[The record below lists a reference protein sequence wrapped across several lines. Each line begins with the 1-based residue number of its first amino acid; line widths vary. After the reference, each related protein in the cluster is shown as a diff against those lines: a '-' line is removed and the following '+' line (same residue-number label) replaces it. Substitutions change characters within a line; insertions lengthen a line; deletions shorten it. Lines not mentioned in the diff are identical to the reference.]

1 MIDIP
6 GIILAGG
13 LSRRMGGG
21 DKGLLMLGKTTI
33 IERVIDKISPQV
45 GSLAININGDSSRF
59 PDYKLPIIPDSIKG
73 YLGPLSGILAGMEW
87 AFKNGNR
94 YIATVAADTPF
105 LPDDFIKRL
114 HAMVKSKNLNIG
126 IAASRFLR
134 RDDVFIHPTF
144 GIWEVA
150 LKDDLRDALAND
162 TRKIM
167 FWAKKFKLDYY
178 YFDTSDKLS
187 DPFFNINT
195 PDDLEEAKYRLKKRS
210 LMKYKNVFGIVGWK
224 NSGKTTLV
232 ESLVKYLTEQGYQV
246 STIKHAHHSFDIDH
260 EGTDS
265 FRHRKAGAKE
275 VILASRKRWALIH
288 ELIDEPEKDFDFLVN
303 SISPTDLILVE
314 GFKEERHNKIEVIR
328 AENKK
333 IPIYKNDNGILAIV
347 SDYKIPDISLPIF
360 NLDEIS
366 NIADFILK
374 KTSLK

>member
-21 DKGLLMLGKTTI
+21 DKGLLMLGETNI
-33 IERVIDKISPQV
+33 IERVINKISPQV

-195 PDDLEEAKYRLKKRS
+195 PDDLEEAKYRLKKG
-210 LMKYKNVFGIVGWK
+210 L
-224 NSGKTTLV
+224 L
-232 ESLVKYLTEQGYQV
+232 
-246 STIKHAHHSFDIDH
+246 
-260 EGTDS
+260 
-265 FRHRKAGAKE
+265 
-275 VILASRKRWALIH
+275 
-288 ELIDEPEKDFDFLVN
+288 
-303 SISPTDLILVE
+303 
-314 GFKEERHNKIEVIR
+314 
-328 AENKK
+328 
-333 IPIYKNDNGILAIV
+333 
-347 SDYKIPDISLPIF
+347 
-360 NLDEIS
+360 
-366 NIADFILK
+366 
-374 KTSLK
+374 

>member
-21 DKGLLMLGKTTI
+21 DKGLLMLGETNI
-33 IERVIDKISPQV
+33 IERVINKISPQV

-59 PDYKLPIIPDSIKG
+59 PDYKFPIIPDSIKG

-105 LPDDFIKRL
+105 LPDDLIKRL
-114 HAMVKSKNLNIG
+114 HAMVKRKNLNIG
-126 IAASRFLR
+126 IAASRILSG
-134 RDDVFIHPTF
+134 DDVFIHPTF

-178 YFDTSDKLS
+178 YFDTIDKLS

-195 PDDLEEAKYRLKKRS
+195 PDDLEEAKYRLKK
-210 LMKYKNVFGIVGWK
+210 
-224 NSGKTTLV
+224 
-232 ESLVKYLTEQGYQV
+232 
-246 STIKHAHHSFDIDH
+246 
-260 EGTDS
+260 
-265 FRHRKAGAKE
+265 
-275 VILASRKRWALIH
+275 
-288 ELIDEPEKDFDFLVN
+288 
-303 SISPTDLILVE
+303 DLL
-314 GFKEERHNKIEVIR
+314 
-328 AENKK
+328 
-333 IPIYKNDNGILAIV
+333 
-347 SDYKIPDISLPIF
+347 
-360 NLDEIS
+360 
-366 NIADFILK
+366 
-374 KTSLK
+374 

>member
-21 DKGLLMLGKTTI
+21 DKGLLMLFEKSI
-33 IERVIDKISPQV
+33 IERVIDKNLPQV

-105 LPDDFIKRL
+105 LPDDLIKRL

-126 IAASRFLR
+126 IAASRILSG
-134 RDDVFIHPTF
+134 DDVFIHPTF

-195 PDDLEEAKYRLKKRS
+195 PDDLEEAKYRLKKG
-210 LMKYKNVFGIVGWK
+210 L
-224 NSGKTTLV
+224 L
-232 ESLVKYLTEQGYQV
+232 
-246 STIKHAHHSFDIDH
+246 
-260 EGTDS
+260 
-265 FRHRKAGAKE
+265 
-275 VILASRKRWALIH
+275 
-288 ELIDEPEKDFDFLVN
+288 
-303 SISPTDLILVE
+303 
-314 GFKEERHNKIEVIR
+314 
-328 AENKK
+328 
-333 IPIYKNDNGILAIV
+333 
-347 SDYKIPDISLPIF
+347 
-360 NLDEIS
+360 
-366 NIADFILK
+366 
-374 KTSLK
+374 

>member
-33 IERVIDKISPQV
+33 IERVIDKILPRV

-105 LPDDFIKRL
+105 LPDDLIKRL
-114 HAMVKSKNLNIG
+114 HAMVKRKNLNIG

-195 PDDLEEAKYRLKKRS
+195 PDDLEEAKYRLKKG
-210 LMKYKNVFGIVGWK
+210 L
-224 NSGKTTLV
+224 L
-232 ESLVKYLTEQGYQV
+232 
-246 STIKHAHHSFDIDH
+246 
-260 EGTDS
+260 
-265 FRHRKAGAKE
+265 
-275 VILASRKRWALIH
+275 
-288 ELIDEPEKDFDFLVN
+288 
-303 SISPTDLILVE
+303 
-314 GFKEERHNKIEVIR
+314 
-328 AENKK
+328 
-333 IPIYKNDNGILAIV
+333 
-347 SDYKIPDISLPIF
+347 
-360 NLDEIS
+360 
-366 NIADFILK
+366 
-374 KTSLK
+374 

>member
-1 MIDIP
+1 MTDIP

-33 IERVIDKISPQV
+33 IERVIDKILPQV

-105 LPDDFIKRL
+105 LPDDLIKRL

-126 IAASRFLR
+126 IAASRILSG
-134 RDDVFIHPTF
+134 DDVFIHPTF

-195 PDDLEEAKYRLKKRS
+195 EEDLENA
-210 LMKYKNVFGIVGWK
+210 
-224 NSGKTTLV
+224 
-232 ESLVKYLTEQGYQV
+232 
-246 STIKHAHHSFDIDH
+246 
-260 EGTDS
+260 
-265 FRHRKAGAKE
+265 
-275 VILASRKRWALIH
+275 
-288 ELIDEPEKDFDFLVN
+288 
-303 SISPTDLILVE
+303 
-314 GFKEERHNKIEVIR
+314 
-328 AENKK
+328 KK
-333 IPIYKNDNGILAIV
+333 ILNYDKL
-347 SDYKIPDISLPIF
+347 
-360 NLDEIS
+360 
-366 NIADFILK
+366 
-374 KTSLK
+374 

>member
-105 LPDDFIKRL
+105 LPDDLIKRL

-195 PDDLEEAKYRLKKRS
+195 PDDLEEAKYRLKKG
-210 LMKYKNVFGIVGWK
+210 L
-224 NSGKTTLV
+224 
-232 ESLVKYLTEQGYQV
+232 
-246 STIKHAHHSFDIDH
+246 
-260 EGTDS
+260 
-265 FRHRKAGAKE
+265 
-275 VILASRKRWALIH
+275 
-288 ELIDEPEKDFDFLVN
+288 
-303 SISPTDLILVE
+303 
-314 GFKEERHNKIEVIR
+314 
-328 AENKK
+328 
-333 IPIYKNDNGILAIV
+333 
-347 SDYKIPDISLPIF
+347 
-360 NLDEIS
+360 
-366 NIADFILK
+366 
-374 KTSLK
+374 

>member
-21 DKGLLMLGKTTI
+21 DKGLLMLGETNI
-33 IERVIDKISPQV
+33 IERVIKKISPQV

-114 HAMVKSKNLNIG
+114 HTIVKSKNLNIG
-126 IAASRFLR
+126 IAASRILSG
-134 RDDVFIHPTF
+134 DDVFIHPTF

-195 PDDLEEAKYRLKKRS
+195 PDDLEEAKYRLKKG
-210 LMKYKNVFGIVGWK
+210 L
-224 NSGKTTLV
+224 L
-232 ESLVKYLTEQGYQV
+232 
-246 STIKHAHHSFDIDH
+246 
-260 EGTDS
+260 
-265 FRHRKAGAKE
+265 
-275 VILASRKRWALIH
+275 
-288 ELIDEPEKDFDFLVN
+288 
-303 SISPTDLILVE
+303 
-314 GFKEERHNKIEVIR
+314 
-328 AENKK
+328 
-333 IPIYKNDNGILAIV
+333 
-347 SDYKIPDISLPIF
+347 
-360 NLDEIS
+360 
-366 NIADFILK
+366 
-374 KTSLK
+374 

>member
-1 MIDIP
+1 MSDIP

-21 DKGLLMLGKTTI
+21 DKGLLMLGETSI
-33 IERVIDKISPQV
+33 IERVIDKILPQV

-87 AFKNGNR
+87 AFKNRNR
-94 YIATVAADTPF
+94 YIATVAAHTPF
-105 LPDDFIKRL
+105 LPDDLIKRL

-126 IAASRFLR
+126 IAASRILSG
-134 RDDVFIHPTF
+134 DDIFNHPTF

-195 PDDLEEAKYRLKKRS
+195 PDDLEEAKYRLKKG
-210 LMKYKNVFGIVGWK
+210 L
-224 NSGKTTLV
+224 L
-232 ESLVKYLTEQGYQV
+232 
-246 STIKHAHHSFDIDH
+246 
-260 EGTDS
+260 
-265 FRHRKAGAKE
+265 
-275 VILASRKRWALIH
+275 
-288 ELIDEPEKDFDFLVN
+288 
-303 SISPTDLILVE
+303 
-314 GFKEERHNKIEVIR
+314 
-328 AENKK
+328 
-333 IPIYKNDNGILAIV
+333 
-347 SDYKIPDISLPIF
+347 
-360 NLDEIS
+360 
-366 NIADFILK
+366 
-374 KTSLK
+374 

>member
-21 DKGLLMLGKTTI
+21 DKGLLMLGETSI

-105 LPDDFIKRL
+105 LPDDLIKRL

-126 IAASRFLR
+126 IAASRILSG
-134 RDDVFIHPTF
+134 DDVFIHPTF

-195 PDDLEEAKYRLKKRS
+195 PDDLEEAKYRLKK
-210 LMKYKNVFGIVGWK
+210 
-224 NSGKTTLV
+224 
-232 ESLVKYLTEQGYQV
+232 
-246 STIKHAHHSFDIDH
+246 
-260 EGTDS
+260 
-265 FRHRKAGAKE
+265 
-275 VILASRKRWALIH
+275 
-288 ELIDEPEKDFDFLVN
+288 
-303 SISPTDLILVE
+303 DLL
-314 GFKEERHNKIEVIR
+314 
-328 AENKK
+328 
-333 IPIYKNDNGILAIV
+333 
-347 SDYKIPDISLPIF
+347 
-360 NLDEIS
+360 
-366 NIADFILK
+366 
-374 KTSLK
+374 

>member
-1 MIDIP
+1 MTDIP

-21 DKGLLMLGKTTI
+21 DKGLLMLGETSI
-33 IERVIDKISPQV
+33 IERVIDKILPQV
-45 GSLAININGDSSRF
+45 GSLALNINGDSSRF

-105 LPDDFIKRL
+105 LPDDLIKRL

-126 IAASRFLR
+126 IAASRILSG
-134 RDDVFIHPTF
+134 DDVFIHPTF

-195 PDDLEEAKYRLKKRS
+195 PDDLEEAKYRLKKG
-210 LMKYKNVFGIVGWK
+210 L
-224 NSGKTTLV
+224 L
-232 ESLVKYLTEQGYQV
+232 
-246 STIKHAHHSFDIDH
+246 
-260 EGTDS
+260 
-265 FRHRKAGAKE
+265 
-275 VILASRKRWALIH
+275 
-288 ELIDEPEKDFDFLVN
+288 
-303 SISPTDLILVE
+303 
-314 GFKEERHNKIEVIR
+314 
-328 AENKK
+328 
-333 IPIYKNDNGILAIV
+333 
-347 SDYKIPDISLPIF
+347 
-360 NLDEIS
+360 
-366 NIADFILK
+366 
-374 KTSLK
+374 

>member
-105 LPDDFIKRL
+105 LPDDLIKRL

-126 IAASRFLR
+126 IAASRILSG
-134 RDDVFIHPTF
+134 DDVFIHPTF

-178 YFDTSDKLS
+178 YFDTNDKLS

-195 PDDLEEAKYRLKKRS
+195 PDDLEEAKYRLKKG
-210 LMKYKNVFGIVGWK
+210 L
-224 NSGKTTLV
+224 
-232 ESLVKYLTEQGYQV
+232 
-246 STIKHAHHSFDIDH
+246 
-260 EGTDS
+260 
-265 FRHRKAGAKE
+265 
-275 VILASRKRWALIH
+275 
-288 ELIDEPEKDFDFLVN
+288 
-303 SISPTDLILVE
+303 
-314 GFKEERHNKIEVIR
+314 
-328 AENKK
+328 
-333 IPIYKNDNGILAIV
+333 
-347 SDYKIPDISLPIF
+347 
-360 NLDEIS
+360 
-366 NIADFILK
+366 
-374 KTSLK
+374 

>member
-33 IERVIDKISPQV
+33 MERVMVKIFPQV

-105 LPDDFIKRL
+105 LPDDLIKRL

-126 IAASRFLR
+126 IAASRILSG
-134 RDDVFIHPTF
+134 DDVFIHPTF

-195 PDDLEEAKYRLKKRS
+195 PDDLEEAKYRLKKG
-210 LMKYKNVFGIVGWK
+210 L
-224 NSGKTTLV
+224 L
-232 ESLVKYLTEQGYQV
+232 
-246 STIKHAHHSFDIDH
+246 
-260 EGTDS
+260 
-265 FRHRKAGAKE
+265 
-275 VILASRKRWALIH
+275 
-288 ELIDEPEKDFDFLVN
+288 
-303 SISPTDLILVE
+303 
-314 GFKEERHNKIEVIR
+314 
-328 AENKK
+328 
-333 IPIYKNDNGILAIV
+333 
-347 SDYKIPDISLPIF
+347 
-360 NLDEIS
+360 
-366 NIADFILK
+366 
-374 KTSLK
+374 

>member
-21 DKGLLMLGKTTI
+21 DKGLLMLGKTSI

-59 PDYKLPIIPDSIKG
+59 PDYQLPIIPDSIKG

-105 LPDDFIKRL
+105 LPDDLIKRL

-126 IAASRFLR
+126 IAASRILSG
-134 RDDVFIHPTF
+134 DDVFIHPTF

-178 YFDTSDKLS
+178 YFDTSDKLN

-195 PDDLEEAKYRLKKRS
+195 PDDLEEAKYRLKKG
-210 LMKYKNVFGIVGWK
+210 L
-224 NSGKTTLV
+224 L
-232 ESLVKYLTEQGYQV
+232 
-246 STIKHAHHSFDIDH
+246 
-260 EGTDS
+260 
-265 FRHRKAGAKE
+265 
-275 VILASRKRWALIH
+275 
-288 ELIDEPEKDFDFLVN
+288 
-303 SISPTDLILVE
+303 
-314 GFKEERHNKIEVIR
+314 
-328 AENKK
+328 
-333 IPIYKNDNGILAIV
+333 
-347 SDYKIPDISLPIF
+347 
-360 NLDEIS
+360 
-366 NIADFILK
+366 
-374 KTSLK
+374 

>member
-33 IERVIDKISPQV
+33 IERVIDKILPQV

-105 LPDDFIKRL
+105 LPDDLIKRL

-126 IAASRFLR
+126 IAASRILSG
-134 RDDVFIHPTF
+134 DDVFIHPTF

-195 PDDLEEAKYRLKKRS
+195 PDDLEEAKYRLKK
-210 LMKYKNVFGIVGWK
+210 
-224 NSGKTTLV
+224 
-232 ESLVKYLTEQGYQV
+232 
-246 STIKHAHHSFDIDH
+246 
-260 EGTDS
+260 
-265 FRHRKAGAKE
+265 
-275 VILASRKRWALIH
+275 
-288 ELIDEPEKDFDFLVN
+288 
-303 SISPTDLILVE
+303 
-314 GFKEERHNKIEVIR
+314 
-328 AENKK
+328 
-333 IPIYKNDNGILAIV
+333 GIL
-347 SDYKIPDISLPIF
+347 
-360 NLDEIS
+360 
-366 NIADFILK
+366 
-374 KTSLK
+374 

>member
-21 DKGLLMLGKTTI
+21 DKGLLMLGETSI
-33 IERVIDKISPQV
+33 IERVIDKILPQV

-114 HAMVKSKNLNIG
+114 HTMVKSKNLNIG
-126 IAASRFLR
+126 IAASRILSG
-134 RDDVFIHPTF
+134 DDVFIHPTF

-195 PDDLEEAKYRLKKRS
+195 PDDLEEAKYRLKKG
-210 LMKYKNVFGIVGWK
+210 L
-224 NSGKTTLV
+224 L
-232 ESLVKYLTEQGYQV
+232 
-246 STIKHAHHSFDIDH
+246 
-260 EGTDS
+260 
-265 FRHRKAGAKE
+265 
-275 VILASRKRWALIH
+275 
-288 ELIDEPEKDFDFLVN
+288 
-303 SISPTDLILVE
+303 
-314 GFKEERHNKIEVIR
+314 
-328 AENKK
+328 
-333 IPIYKNDNGILAIV
+333 
-347 SDYKIPDISLPIF
+347 
-360 NLDEIS
+360 
-366 NIADFILK
+366 
-374 KTSLK
+374 

>member
-1 MIDIP
+1 MTDIP

-105 LPDDFIKRL
+105 LPDDLIKRL

-126 IAASRFLR
+126 IAASRILSG
-134 RDDVFIHPTF
+134 DDVFIHPTF

-195 PDDLEEAKYRLKKRS
+195 PDDLEEAKYRLKKG
-210 LMKYKNVFGIVGWK
+210 L
-224 NSGKTTLV
+224 L
-232 ESLVKYLTEQGYQV
+232 
-246 STIKHAHHSFDIDH
+246 
-260 EGTDS
+260 
-265 FRHRKAGAKE
+265 
-275 VILASRKRWALIH
+275 
-288 ELIDEPEKDFDFLVN
+288 
-303 SISPTDLILVE
+303 
-314 GFKEERHNKIEVIR
+314 
-328 AENKK
+328 
-333 IPIYKNDNGILAIV
+333 
-347 SDYKIPDISLPIF
+347 
-360 NLDEIS
+360 
-366 NIADFILK
+366 
-374 KTSLK
+374 

>member
-21 DKGLLMLGKTTI
+21 DKGLLMLGKTTL

-59 PDYKLPIIPDSIKG
+59 PDYKLPIISDSIKG

-105 LPDDFIKRL
+105 LPDDLIKRL

-126 IAASRFLR
+126 IAASRILSG
-134 RDDVFIHPTF
+134 DDVFIHPTF

-195 PDDLEEAKYRLKKRS
+195 PDDLEEAKYRLKKG
-210 LMKYKNVFGIVGWK
+210 L
-224 NSGKTTLV
+224 L
-232 ESLVKYLTEQGYQV
+232 
-246 STIKHAHHSFDIDH
+246 
-260 EGTDS
+260 
-265 FRHRKAGAKE
+265 
-275 VILASRKRWALIH
+275 
-288 ELIDEPEKDFDFLVN
+288 
-303 SISPTDLILVE
+303 
-314 GFKEERHNKIEVIR
+314 
-328 AENKK
+328 
-333 IPIYKNDNGILAIV
+333 
-347 SDYKIPDISLPIF
+347 
-360 NLDEIS
+360 
-366 NIADFILK
+366 
-374 KTSLK
+374 

>member
-59 PDYKLPIIPDSIKG
+59 PDFKLPIIPDTIKG

-114 HAMVKSKNLNIG
+114 HATVKSKNLNIG
-126 IAASRFLR
+126 IAASRILN
-134 RDDVFIHPTF
+134 RDDIFIHPTF

-195 PDDLEEAKYRLKKRS
+195 PDDLEEAKYRLK
-210 LMKYKNVFGIVGWK
+210 
-224 NSGKTTLV
+224 
-232 ESLVKYLTEQGYQV
+232 
-246 STIKHAHHSFDIDH
+246 
-260 EGTDS
+260 EG
-265 FRHRKAGAKE
+265 
-275 VILASRKRWALIH
+275 LL
-288 ELIDEPEKDFDFLVN
+288 
-303 SISPTDLILVE
+303 
-314 GFKEERHNKIEVIR
+314 
-328 AENKK
+328 
-333 IPIYKNDNGILAIV
+333 
-347 SDYKIPDISLPIF
+347 
-360 NLDEIS
+360 
-366 NIADFILK
+366 
-374 KTSLK
+374 

>member
-33 IERVIDKISPQV
+33 IERVIDKILPQV

-105 LPDDFIKRL
+105 LPDDLIKRL

-126 IAASRFLR
+126 IAASRILSG
-134 RDDVFIHPTF
+134 DDVFIHPTF

-178 YFDTSDKLS
+178 YFDTNDKLS

-195 PDDLEEAKYRLKKRS
+195 PDDLEEAKYRLKKG
-210 LMKYKNVFGIVGWK
+210 L
-224 NSGKTTLV
+224 L
-232 ESLVKYLTEQGYQV
+232 
-246 STIKHAHHSFDIDH
+246 
-260 EGTDS
+260 
-265 FRHRKAGAKE
+265 
-275 VILASRKRWALIH
+275 
-288 ELIDEPEKDFDFLVN
+288 
-303 SISPTDLILVE
+303 
-314 GFKEERHNKIEVIR
+314 
-328 AENKK
+328 
-333 IPIYKNDNGILAIV
+333 
-347 SDYKIPDISLPIF
+347 
-360 NLDEIS
+360 
-366 NIADFILK
+366 
-374 KTSLK
+374 

>member
-33 IERVIDKISPQV
+33 IERVIDKILPQV

-105 LPDDFIKRL
+105 LPDDLIKRL

-126 IAASRFLR
+126 IAASRILS
-134 RDDVFIHPTF
+134 RDDAFIHPTF
-144 GIWEVA
+144 GIWEVV
-150 LKDDLRDALAND
+150 LKDDLREALAND

-195 PDDLEEAKYRLKKRS
+195 PDDLEEAKYRLKKG
-210 LMKYKNVFGIVGWK
+210 L
-224 NSGKTTLV
+224 L
-232 ESLVKYLTEQGYQV
+232 
-246 STIKHAHHSFDIDH
+246 
-260 EGTDS
+260 
-265 FRHRKAGAKE
+265 
-275 VILASRKRWALIH
+275 
-288 ELIDEPEKDFDFLVN
+288 
-303 SISPTDLILVE
+303 
-314 GFKEERHNKIEVIR
+314 
-328 AENKK
+328 
-333 IPIYKNDNGILAIV
+333 
-347 SDYKIPDISLPIF
+347 
-360 NLDEIS
+360 
-366 NIADFILK
+366 
-374 KTSLK
+374 

>member
-21 DKGLLMLGKTTI
+21 DKGLLMLGETSI
-33 IERVIDKISPQV
+33 IERVIDKILPQV

-114 HAMVKSKNLNIG
+114 HTMVKSKNLNIG
-126 IAASRFLR
+126 IAASRILSG
-134 RDDVFIHPTF
+134 DDVFIHPTF

-195 PDDLEEAKYRLKKRS
+195 PDDLEEAKYRLKK
-210 LMKYKNVFGIVGWK
+210 
-224 NSGKTTLV
+224 
-232 ESLVKYLTEQGYQV
+232 
-246 STIKHAHHSFDIDH
+246 
-260 EGTDS
+260 
-265 FRHRKAGAKE
+265 
-275 VILASRKRWALIH
+275 
-288 ELIDEPEKDFDFLVN
+288 
-303 SISPTDLILVE
+303 DLL
-314 GFKEERHNKIEVIR
+314 
-328 AENKK
+328 
-333 IPIYKNDNGILAIV
+333 
-347 SDYKIPDISLPIF
+347 
-360 NLDEIS
+360 
-366 NIADFILK
+366 
-374 KTSLK
+374 

>member
-21 DKGLLMLGKTTI
+21 DKGLLMLGETNI
-33 IERVIDKISPQV
+33 IERVINKISPQV

-59 PDYKLPIIPDSIKG
+59 PDYKLPIISDSIKG

-105 LPDDFIKRL
+105 LPDDLIKRL

-126 IAASRFLR
+126 IAASRILSG
-134 RDDVFIHPTF
+134 DDVFIHPTF

-195 PDDLEEAKYRLKKRS
+195 PDDLEEAKYRLK
-210 LMKYKNVFGIVGWK
+210 
-224 NSGKTTLV
+224 
-232 ESLVKYLTEQGYQV
+232 
-246 STIKHAHHSFDIDH
+246 
-260 EGTDS
+260 EG
-265 FRHRKAGAKE
+265 
-275 VILASRKRWALIH
+275 LL
-288 ELIDEPEKDFDFLVN
+288 
-303 SISPTDLILVE
+303 
-314 GFKEERHNKIEVIR
+314 
-328 AENKK
+328 
-333 IPIYKNDNGILAIV
+333 
-347 SDYKIPDISLPIF
+347 
-360 NLDEIS
+360 
-366 NIADFILK
+366 
-374 KTSLK
+374 

>member
-1 MIDIP
+1 MDIP

-21 DKGLLMLGKTTI
+21 DKGLLMLGKTSI
-33 IERVIDKISPQV
+33 IERVIDKVSPQV

-126 IAASRFLR
+126 IAASRILSTE
-134 RDDVFIHPTF
+134 DVFMHPTF
-144 GIWEVA
+144 GIWEVG

-195 PDDLEEAKYRLKKRS
+195 PDDLAKAKCRLKKG
-210 LMKYKNVFGIVGWK
+210 L
-224 NSGKTTLV
+224 L
-232 ESLVKYLTEQGYQV
+232 
-246 STIKHAHHSFDIDH
+246 
-260 EGTDS
+260 
-265 FRHRKAGAKE
+265 
-275 VILASRKRWALIH
+275 
-288 ELIDEPEKDFDFLVN
+288 
-303 SISPTDLILVE
+303 
-314 GFKEERHNKIEVIR
+314 
-328 AENKK
+328 
-333 IPIYKNDNGILAIV
+333 
-347 SDYKIPDISLPIF
+347 
-360 NLDEIS
+360 
-366 NIADFILK
+366 
-374 KTSLK
+374 

>member
-33 IERVIDKISPQV
+33 IERVIDKILPQV
-45 GSLAININGDSSRF
+45 GSLAININGNSSRF

-105 LPDDFIKRL
+105 LPDDLIKRL

-126 IAASRFLR
+126 IAASRILSG
-134 RDDVFIHPTF
+134 DDVFIHPTF

-195 PDDLEEAKYRLKKRS
+195 PDDLEEAKYRLKKG
-210 LMKYKNVFGIVGWK
+210 L
-224 NSGKTTLV
+224 L
-232 ESLVKYLTEQGYQV
+232 
-246 STIKHAHHSFDIDH
+246 
-260 EGTDS
+260 
-265 FRHRKAGAKE
+265 
-275 VILASRKRWALIH
+275 
-288 ELIDEPEKDFDFLVN
+288 
-303 SISPTDLILVE
+303 
-314 GFKEERHNKIEVIR
+314 
-328 AENKK
+328 
-333 IPIYKNDNGILAIV
+333 
-347 SDYKIPDISLPIF
+347 
-360 NLDEIS
+360 
-366 NIADFILK
+366 
-374 KTSLK
+374 

>member
-21 DKGLLMLGKTTI
+21 DKGLLMLGETSI
-33 IERVIDKISPQV
+33 IERVIDKILPQV

-105 LPDDFIKRL
+105 LPDDLIKRL

-126 IAASRFLR
+126 IAASRILSG
-134 RDDVFIHPTF
+134 DDVFIHPTF

-195 PDDLEEAKYRLKKRS
+195 PDDLEEAKYRLKKGLR
-210 LMKYKNVFGIVGWK
+210 
-224 NSGKTTLV
+224 
-232 ESLVKYLTEQGYQV
+232 
-246 STIKHAHHSFDIDH
+246 
-260 EGTDS
+260 
-265 FRHRKAGAKE
+265 
-275 VILASRKRWALIH
+275 
-288 ELIDEPEKDFDFLVN
+288 
-303 SISPTDLILVE
+303 
-314 GFKEERHNKIEVIR
+314 
-328 AENKK
+328 
-333 IPIYKNDNGILAIV
+333 
-347 SDYKIPDISLPIF
+347 
-360 NLDEIS
+360 
-366 NIADFILK
+366 
-374 KTSLK
+374 

>member
-13 LSRRMGGG
+13 LSTRMGGG

-195 PDDLEEAKYRLKKRS
+195 PDDLEEAKYRLKKG
-210 LMKYKNVFGIVGWK
+210 L
-224 NSGKTTLV
+224 L
-232 ESLVKYLTEQGYQV
+232 
-246 STIKHAHHSFDIDH
+246 
-260 EGTDS
+260 
-265 FRHRKAGAKE
+265 
-275 VILASRKRWALIH
+275 
-288 ELIDEPEKDFDFLVN
+288 
-303 SISPTDLILVE
+303 
-314 GFKEERHNKIEVIR
+314 
-328 AENKK
+328 
-333 IPIYKNDNGILAIV
+333 
-347 SDYKIPDISLPIF
+347 
-360 NLDEIS
+360 
-366 NIADFILK
+366 
-374 KTSLK
+374 

>member
-1 MIDIP
+1 MSDIP

-21 DKGLLMLGKTTI
+21 DKGLLMLGETSI
-33 IERVIDKISPQV
+33 IERVIDKILPQV

-105 LPDDFIKRL
+105 LPDDLIKRL

-126 IAASRFLR
+126 IAASRILSG
-134 RDDVFIHPTF
+134 DDVFIHPTF

-195 PDDLEEAKYRLKKRS
+195 PDDLEEAKYRLKKG
-210 LMKYKNVFGIVGWK
+210 L
-224 NSGKTTLV
+224 L
-232 ESLVKYLTEQGYQV
+232 
-246 STIKHAHHSFDIDH
+246 
-260 EGTDS
+260 
-265 FRHRKAGAKE
+265 
-275 VILASRKRWALIH
+275 
-288 ELIDEPEKDFDFLVN
+288 
-303 SISPTDLILVE
+303 
-314 GFKEERHNKIEVIR
+314 
-328 AENKK
+328 
-333 IPIYKNDNGILAIV
+333 
-347 SDYKIPDISLPIF
+347 
-360 NLDEIS
+360 
-366 NIADFILK
+366 
-374 KTSLK
+374 

>member
-21 DKGLLMLGKTTI
+21 DKGLLMLGETSI
-33 IERVIDKISPQV
+33 IERVIDKILPQV

-59 PDYKLPIIPDSIKG
+59 PDYKLPIISDSIKG

-105 LPDDFIKRL
+105 LPDDLIKRL

-126 IAASRFLR
+126 IAASRILSG
-134 RDDVFIHPTF
+134 DDVFIHPTF

-195 PDDLEEAKYRLKKRS
+195 PDDLEEAKYRLKKG
-210 LMKYKNVFGIVGWK
+210 L
-224 NSGKTTLV
+224 L
-232 ESLVKYLTEQGYQV
+232 
-246 STIKHAHHSFDIDH
+246 
-260 EGTDS
+260 
-265 FRHRKAGAKE
+265 
-275 VILASRKRWALIH
+275 
-288 ELIDEPEKDFDFLVN
+288 
-303 SISPTDLILVE
+303 
-314 GFKEERHNKIEVIR
+314 
-328 AENKK
+328 
-333 IPIYKNDNGILAIV
+333 
-347 SDYKIPDISLPIF
+347 
-360 NLDEIS
+360 
-366 NIADFILK
+366 
-374 KTSLK
+374 

>member
-33 IERVIDKISPQV
+33 IERVIDKILPQV

-59 PDYKLPIIPDSIKG
+59 PDYKLPIISDSIKG

-114 HAMVKSKNLNIG
+114 DAMVKSKNLNIG
-126 IAASRFLR
+126 IAASRILSG
-134 RDDVFIHPTF
+134 DDVFIHPTF

-178 YFDTSDKLS
+178 YFDTNDKLS

-195 PDDLEEAKYRLKKRS
+195 PDDLEEAKYRLKKG
-210 LMKYKNVFGIVGWK
+210 L
-224 NSGKTTLV
+224 L
-232 ESLVKYLTEQGYQV
+232 
-246 STIKHAHHSFDIDH
+246 
-260 EGTDS
+260 
-265 FRHRKAGAKE
+265 
-275 VILASRKRWALIH
+275 
-288 ELIDEPEKDFDFLVN
+288 
-303 SISPTDLILVE
+303 
-314 GFKEERHNKIEVIR
+314 
-328 AENKK
+328 
-333 IPIYKNDNGILAIV
+333 
-347 SDYKIPDISLPIF
+347 
-360 NLDEIS
+360 
-366 NIADFILK
+366 
-374 KTSLK
+374 

>member
-1 MIDIP
+1 MINIP

-45 GSLAININGDSSRF
+45 GSLALNINGDSSRF
-59 PDYKLPIIPDSIKG
+59 PDYKLPIISDSIKG

-114 HAMVKSKNLNIG
+114 DAMVKSKNLNIG
-126 IAASRFLR
+126 IAASRILSG
-134 RDDVFIHPTF
+134 DDVFIHPTF

-195 PDDLEEAKYRLKKRS
+195 PDDLEEAKYRLKKG
-210 LMKYKNVFGIVGWK
+210 L
-224 NSGKTTLV
+224 L
-232 ESLVKYLTEQGYQV
+232 
-246 STIKHAHHSFDIDH
+246 
-260 EGTDS
+260 
-265 FRHRKAGAKE
+265 
-275 VILASRKRWALIH
+275 
-288 ELIDEPEKDFDFLVN
+288 
-303 SISPTDLILVE
+303 
-314 GFKEERHNKIEVIR
+314 
-328 AENKK
+328 
-333 IPIYKNDNGILAIV
+333 
-347 SDYKIPDISLPIF
+347 
-360 NLDEIS
+360 
-366 NIADFILK
+366 
-374 KTSLK
+374 

>member
-21 DKGLLMLGKTTI
+21 DKGLLMLGETSI
-33 IERVIDKISPQV
+33 IERVIDKILPQV
-45 GSLAININGDSSRF
+45 GCLAININGDSSRF
-59 PDYKLPIIPDSIKG
+59 PDYKLPIIPDCIKG

-105 LPDDFIKRL
+105 LPDDLIKRL

-126 IAASRFLR
+126 IAASRILSG
-134 RDDVFIHPTF
+134 DDVFIHPTF

-195 PDDLEEAKYRLKKRS
+195 PDDLEEAKYRLKKG
-210 LMKYKNVFGIVGWK
+210 L
-224 NSGKTTLV
+224 L
-232 ESLVKYLTEQGYQV
+232 
-246 STIKHAHHSFDIDH
+246 
-260 EGTDS
+260 
-265 FRHRKAGAKE
+265 
-275 VILASRKRWALIH
+275 
-288 ELIDEPEKDFDFLVN
+288 
-303 SISPTDLILVE
+303 
-314 GFKEERHNKIEVIR
+314 
-328 AENKK
+328 
-333 IPIYKNDNGILAIV
+333 
-347 SDYKIPDISLPIF
+347 
-360 NLDEIS
+360 
-366 NIADFILK
+366 
-374 KTSLK
+374 

>member
-33 IERVIDKISPQV
+33 IERVIDKILPQV

-105 LPDDFIKRL
+105 LPDDLIKRL

-134 RDDVFIHPTF
+134 RDNVFIHPTF

-195 PDDLEEAKYRLKKRS
+195 PDDLEEAKYRLKKG
-210 LMKYKNVFGIVGWK
+210 L
-224 NSGKTTLV
+224 L
-232 ESLVKYLTEQGYQV
+232 
-246 STIKHAHHSFDIDH
+246 
-260 EGTDS
+260 
-265 FRHRKAGAKE
+265 
-275 VILASRKRWALIH
+275 
-288 ELIDEPEKDFDFLVN
+288 
-303 SISPTDLILVE
+303 
-314 GFKEERHNKIEVIR
+314 
-328 AENKK
+328 
-333 IPIYKNDNGILAIV
+333 
-347 SDYKIPDISLPIF
+347 
-360 NLDEIS
+360 
-366 NIADFILK
+366 
-374 KTSLK
+374 

>member
-33 IERVIDKISPQV
+33 IERVIDKILPQV

-105 LPDDFIKRL
+105 LPDDLIKRL
-114 HAMVKSKNLNIG
+114 NAMVESKNLNIG
-126 IAASRFLR
+126 IAASRILSG
-134 RDDVFIHPTF
+134 DDVFIHPTF

-195 PDDLEEAKYRLKKRS
+195 PDDLEEAKYRLKKG
-210 LMKYKNVFGIVGWK
+210 L
-224 NSGKTTLV
+224 L
-232 ESLVKYLTEQGYQV
+232 
-246 STIKHAHHSFDIDH
+246 
-260 EGTDS
+260 
-265 FRHRKAGAKE
+265 
-275 VILASRKRWALIH
+275 
-288 ELIDEPEKDFDFLVN
+288 
-303 SISPTDLILVE
+303 
-314 GFKEERHNKIEVIR
+314 
-328 AENKK
+328 
-333 IPIYKNDNGILAIV
+333 
-347 SDYKIPDISLPIF
+347 
-360 NLDEIS
+360 
-366 NIADFILK
+366 
-374 KTSLK
+374 

>member
-33 IERVIDKISPQV
+33 IERVIDKILPQV

-105 LPDDFIKRL
+105 LPDDLIKRL

-126 IAASRFLR
+126 IAASRILR

-195 PDDLEEAKYRLKKRS
+195 PDDLEEAKYRLKKG
-210 LMKYKNVFGIVGWK
+210 L
-224 NSGKTTLV
+224 L
-232 ESLVKYLTEQGYQV
+232 
-246 STIKHAHHSFDIDH
+246 
-260 EGTDS
+260 
-265 FRHRKAGAKE
+265 
-275 VILASRKRWALIH
+275 
-288 ELIDEPEKDFDFLVN
+288 
-303 SISPTDLILVE
+303 
-314 GFKEERHNKIEVIR
+314 
-328 AENKK
+328 
-333 IPIYKNDNGILAIV
+333 
-347 SDYKIPDISLPIF
+347 
-360 NLDEIS
+360 
-366 NIADFILK
+366 
-374 KTSLK
+374 

>member
-21 DKGLLMLGKTTI
+21 DKGLLMLGETSI
-33 IERVIDKISPQV
+33 IERVIDKILPQV

-114 HAMVKSKNLNIG
+114 HTMVKSKNLNIG

-195 PDDLEEAKYRLKKRS
+195 PDDLEEAKYRLKK
-210 LMKYKNVFGIVGWK
+210 
-224 NSGKTTLV
+224 
-232 ESLVKYLTEQGYQV
+232 
-246 STIKHAHHSFDIDH
+246 
-260 EGTDS
+260 
-265 FRHRKAGAKE
+265 
-275 VILASRKRWALIH
+275 
-288 ELIDEPEKDFDFLVN
+288 
-303 SISPTDLILVE
+303 
-314 GFKEERHNKIEVIR
+314 
-328 AENKK
+328 
-333 IPIYKNDNGILAIV
+333 GIL
-347 SDYKIPDISLPIF
+347 
-360 NLDEIS
+360 
-366 NIADFILK
+366 
-374 KTSLK
+374 

>member
-21 DKGLLMLGKTTI
+21 DKGLLMLGETSI

-114 HAMVKSKNLNIG
+114 HNMVKSKNLNIG

-195 PDDLEEAKYRLKKRS
+195 PDDLEEAKYRLKKG
-210 LMKYKNVFGIVGWK
+210 L
-224 NSGKTTLV
+224 
-232 ESLVKYLTEQGYQV
+232 
-246 STIKHAHHSFDIDH
+246 
-260 EGTDS
+260 
-265 FRHRKAGAKE
+265 
-275 VILASRKRWALIH
+275 
-288 ELIDEPEKDFDFLVN
+288 
-303 SISPTDLILVE
+303 
-314 GFKEERHNKIEVIR
+314 
-328 AENKK
+328 
-333 IPIYKNDNGILAIV
+333 
-347 SDYKIPDISLPIF
+347 
-360 NLDEIS
+360 
-366 NIADFILK
+366 
-374 KTSLK
+374 